1 MATGDGRRNSRALQ
15 AFELV
20 YDGKHPKSNVLSI
33 ESSDQKTYVHAP
45 ETQNTLFYGEN
56 LDVLLHLLRTGGL
69 AGEVDLVYIDPPYA
83 SQSRF
88 SSRDQSHAYDD
99 LLVGTEYIEFIRQ
112 RLIVIYELL
121 KSTGSIYVHVDQRMS
136 SYVRLILDEI
146 FGPENFRNEITRK
159 KCNPKNYTKKN
170 YGNISDVIFF
180 YTKSSSYTWNRPF
193 NDWGQENSEREYPYI
208 ETGTGRRF
216 KKVPVHAPGVRN
228 GATGGPWR
236 GKLPPPGKHWQYT
249 PSRLDEMD
257 AQGEIYW
264 SPSGNPRRK
273 VYLDQSS
280 GIPVQDIWL
289 DVKDAHNQNI
299 EITGYPT
306 EKNPDLLKRI
316 IEASSNPGDLVLDC
330 FAGSGTTAHQSSI
343 LGRSWI
349 AIDESEE
356 AISTIIR
363 RLKHGLNPMGD
374 FVFGSNQSKKRRIK
388 ESLAQLNF
396 GESEPCK
403 KLIYNFSSALELPD
417 SLKTVLDLN

>member
-1 MATGDGRRNSRALQ
+1 MATGDGRRNSKAMQ

-20 YDGKHPKSNVLSI
+20 YDGKLSKSEVLAI
-33 ESSDQKTYVHAP
+33 QSSDQKIHVEAS
-45 ETQNTLFYGEN
+45 ETRNSLFFGEN
-56 LDVLLHLLRTGGL
+56 LDVLLYLLRFGGL

-83 SQSRF
+83 SQSKF
-88 SSRDQSHAYDD
+88 SSRDQTHAYND
-99 LLVGTEYIEFIRQ
+99 LLVGTEYIEFLRQ
-112 RLIVIYELL
+112 RLIVIHELL
-121 KSTGSIYVHVDQRMS
+121 KSTGSIYVHVDQRMG
-136 SYVRLILDEI
+136 SYVRLIMDEI

-159 KCNPKNYTKKN
+159 KCNPKNYTKNN

-180 YTKSSSYTWNRPF
+180 YTKSSVYTWNRPF
-193 NDWGQENSEREYPYI
+193 SAWGLENSEREYSNI
-208 ETGTGRRF
+208 EAGTGRRF

-228 GATGGPWR
+228 GATGSEWR
-236 GKLPPPGKHWQYT
+236 GKLPPLGKHWQYT
-249 PSRLDEMD
+249 PARLDEMD

-306 EKNPDLLKRI
+306 EKNPELLKRI

-343 LGRSWI
+343 LGRNWV
-349 AIDESEE
+349 AIDESEH
-356 AISTIIR
+356 AISTIIN

-374 FVFGSNQSKKRRIK
+374 FVTESNQSKKRRMK
-388 ESLAQLNF
+388 ESIVQLDFNEKEVCQELVYRF
-396 GESEPCK
+396 A
-403 KLIYNFSSALELPD
+403 SAIDLSD
-417 SLKTVLDLN
+417 SLMTLLNIE